1 MSFWIRN
8 KNLSLDSLGNV
19 EIPLGIQTQKVE
31 NVKTLSGKTL

>member
-19 EIPLGIQTQKVE
+19 EILLGIERQKVE
-31 NVKTLSGKTL
+31 NVKTLSGETL